1 MIVATTQGGRG
12 GKRSRW
18 ILEESGGFKRNQVAL
33 RKNGKGLSRRGG
45 GGGLHKFDCQ

>member
-18 ILEESGGFKRNQVAL
+18 ILEESRGFKEE
-33 RKNGKGLSRRGG
+33 RKGAQSSRRGG
-45 GGGLHKFDCQ
+45 RVTEI